1 MSNKTIKEALKEASL
16 VLKSPKEASILLR
29 YLLKFD
35 QVELI
40 LKENEKLEHYEEF
53 KKLIQRRKNN
63 EPIEYITNS
72 VSFYSKEF
80 FIKEGALIPRPET
93 EILIDKSVE
102 ILKDIDSSKVAEIG
116 TGSGVIPVML
126 ALLVDNISITA
137 TDISRDAI
145 EIAKINAEKFGVSN
159 KIEFVETN
167 YLDGIYD
174 KFDMII
180 SNPPYIAD
188 GYELEK
194 HLSLEPQ
201 NALFGGEKGDE
212 ILKEIID
219 IWYEKETPSLLCEM
233 GYDQKESLG
242 LYISKKSDIEVEFYK
257 DLAGFDRGFIC
268 RRV

>member
-1 MSNKTIKEALKEASL
+1 MSDKTIKEALKEASL

-40 LKENEKLEHYEEF
+40 LRENEKLENYKEY
-53 KKLIQRRKNN
+53 KKLIQRRENH

-93 EILIDKSVE
+93 EILIDKAVE
-102 ILKDIDSSKVAEIG
+102 ILKDIDSPKVAEIG
-116 TGSGVIPVML
+116 TGSGIIAVML
-126 ALLVDNISITA
+126 ALLVNDISIIA
-137 TDISRDAI
+137 TDISDSALKVARV
-145 EIAKINAEKFGVSN
+145 NADRFDVNE
-159 KIEFVETN
+159 KIEFKKRN

-188 GYELEK
+188 GYEIQS
-194 HLSLEPQ
+194 HLAHEPQ
-201 NALFGGEKGDE
+201 NALFGGVVGDE
-212 ILKEIID
+212 ILKDIID
-219 IWYEKETPSLLCEM
+219 IWKKQDTPYLLCEI
-233 GYDQKESLG
+233 GYDQKESM
-242 LYISKKSDIEVEFYK
+242 KSLLTGFDVEFYK
-257 DLAGFDRGFIC
+257 DLAGFDRGFVA
-268 RRV
+268 RK